1 MNNPLSLYRGLPKP
15 IYVLF
20 FATIINGVGI
30 FVYPFLTLYLTQRLG
45 YSALQAGS
53 FMTLASVL
61 YVPGSFIGSKLAD
74 TIGRKPVVVVFQILM
89 DACFILAGIF
99 EGQTIVVYLILLA
112 LFFDGAVDPAREAL
126 KTDVTTMENRQVS
139 FSFIY
144 LGHNMGYAI
153 GPVIAGY
160 LFHTAPRW
168 IFFGNGGF
176 GILSVLLILWKVK
189 ESKPSKELIEQS
201 KSWTTTEKGEQGGL
215 LKALLTRPR
224 LLLFALS
231 ITFFSYAYS
240 QTLFALPLLTNKL
253 FGQAGAPLYG
263 KMMALNGI
271 VVVLFNPII
280 VSSLR
285 RFHPLANSSFS
296 GLLYALGFGLF
307 AFATKEWAFL
317 LLTVVY
323 TLGEIIAATNEHYYV
338 ANNTPISHRS
348 RFSAILPILMGTGHA
363 LAPITGGLIIE
374 HYSMYILWLST
385 AVAALIGAFG
395 VFSLYLKEKTMQGV

>member
-1 MNNPLSLYRGLPKP
+1 
-15 IYVLF
+15 
-20 FATIINGVGI
+20 INGIGI

-45 YSALQAGS
+45 YSALQAGT

-74 TIGRKPVVVVFQILM
+74 TIGRKPVVVVFQLLM

-126 KTDVTTMENRQVS
+126 KTDVTTIQNRQLS

-144 LGHNMGYAI
+144 LGHNLGYAI

-168 IFFGNGGF
+168 IFFGNAGF

-201 KSWTTTEKGEQGGL
+201 QSWDSTEKGERGSL

-224 LLLFALS
+224 LLFFAIS

-240 QTLFALPLLTNKL
+240 QTLFALPLLTSKL

-271 VVVLFNPII
+271 VVVLFNPIL
-280 VSSLR
+280 VSSLK
-285 RFHPLANSSFS
+285 RFHPLANSSLS
-296 GLLYALGFGLF
+296 GLLYAVGFGLF
-307 AFATKEWAFL
+307 AFATSNIVFL
-317 LLTVVY
+317 MLTVVY
-323 TLGEIIAATNEHYYV
+323 TIGEIIAATNEQYYI
-338 ANNTPISHRS
+338 ANNTPISHRG

-363 LAPITGGLIIE
+363 IAPITGGLIIE
-374 HYSMYILWLST
+374 QYSMIVLWLTT
-385 AVAALIGAFG
+385 AVAALIGAFMI
-395 VFSLYLKEKTMQGV
+395 FCLYLVEKNKKPL